1 MPAPVSRV
9 AGGGAS
15 SLHPDSASSGKAL
28 TATAARMEAKE
39 RGGFMD
45 DFLFIELL
53 REDLPNAE
61 PALPEV
67 TGSQTFASPMPIGSG
82 MR

>member
-1 MPAPVSRV
+1 
-9 AGGGAS
+9 
-15 SLHPDSASSGKAL
+15 KAF
-28 TATAARMEAKE
+28 TATAARIETKE
-39 RGGFMD
+39 RGGFID

-67 TGSQTFASPMPIGSG
+67 TDSQTFASPIPIGSE